1 MHRLSEMSDAQ
12 CMLEQIGGLRQSA
25 PEQES
30 GIGQLRQR
38 GFEVRSASD
47 VIDEFKAELTPE
59 NGIDVRE
66 LFGSSP
72 EPVEARDQRGVQGRG
87 NAERGRRA
95 RRPKPRLADPPDR
108 RTGAGAAYATLLRH
122 RRRPLHGR
130 TNGRRSDA
138 EVERR
143 FQRITTEDPT
153 SFGQASSGGW
163 PATLIIRHH
172 RAAVRFAST
181 TAVARP
187 DERVSVSPES
197 RPTASSMN
205 HLFSVNCRRL
215 RSLPEPPQSNPS
227 RSNDP

>member
-12 CMLEQIGGLRQSA
+12 CMLDRRIAAAVR

-38 GFEVRSASD
+38 GFEVRSATD

-59 NGIDVRE
+59 YRTDLRD
-66 LFGSSP
+66 LFGSGP

-87 NAERGRRA
+87 NRA
-95 RRPKPRLADPPDR
+95 RTSGSPPKSRLADPPDR
-108 RTGAGAAYATLLRH
+108 RTGASAAYATLLR
-122 RRRPLHGR
+122 RRRRQLHGR

-138 EVERR
+138 EVERW

-172 RAAVRFAST
+172 RAAVRFGST
-181 TAVARP
+181 VEILGLSERGQLHCQLPTSGEPPLNTAVDP
-187 DERVSVSPES
+187 YKP
-197 RPTASSMN
+197 SSLDDGSCLVCDLG
-205 HLFSVNCRRL
+205 HVAA
-215 RSLPEPPQSNPS
+215 
-227 RSNDP
+227 

>member
-59 NGIDVRE
+59 YGTDLRD
-66 LFGSSP
+66 LFGSGP
-72 EPVEARDQRGVQGRG
+72 EPVETRNQGG
-87 NAERGRRA
+87 MQGGWNAERGRRA

-138 EVERR
+138 EVERW

-163 PATLIIRHH
+163 PPHPTVRHH
-172 RAAVRFAST
+172 QAAVRFGSRA
-181 TAVARP
+181 AKL
-187 DERVSVSPES
+187 EVSI
-197 RPTASSMN
+197 
-205 HLFSVNCRRL
+205 CRRFAT
-215 RSLPEPPQSNPS
+215 R
-227 RSNDP
+227 